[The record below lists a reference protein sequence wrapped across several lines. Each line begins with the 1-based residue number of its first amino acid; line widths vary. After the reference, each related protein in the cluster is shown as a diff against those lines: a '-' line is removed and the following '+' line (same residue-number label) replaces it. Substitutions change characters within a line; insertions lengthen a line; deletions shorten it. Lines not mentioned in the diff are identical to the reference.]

1 MIRIISLLLL
11 GLLLF
16 SPSVHAQAPVAPCVT
31 STSTVL
37 GLNTYNCIP
46 VTAANPLPVTD
57 SGGSAPIPYQPSPVA
72 GTNTD
77 QHNLGIV
84 TATALT
90 IPIGALFAEVC
101 ASGNNVKFRWDGT
114 APTATVG
121 MPLLTG
127 QCQAFA
133 GATLLAALQ
142 FIQTAATATLDVAY
156 SK

>member
-1 MIRIISLLLL
+1 MIRISLLLL
-11 GLLLF
+11 GLLFF
-16 SPSVHAQAPVAPCVT
+16 SPSVRAQAPVAPCVT

-37 GLNTYNCIP
+37 GLNTTNCIP
-46 VTAANPLPVTD
+46 VTAANPLPVT
-57 SGGSAPIPYQPSPVA
+57 GGSSIPYQPSPVA

-77 QHNLGIV
+77 QHNLGVV
-84 TATALT
+84 TATALI
-90 IPIGALFAEVC
+90 IPTGALFAEVC
-101 ASGNNVKFRWDGT
+101 ASGNNVRFRWDGT